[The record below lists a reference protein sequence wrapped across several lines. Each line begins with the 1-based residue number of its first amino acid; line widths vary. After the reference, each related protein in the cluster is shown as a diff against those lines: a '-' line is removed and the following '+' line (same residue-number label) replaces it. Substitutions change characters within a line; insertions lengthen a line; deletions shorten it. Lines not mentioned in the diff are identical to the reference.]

1 MEIQQL
7 KDMGFGAAEAEVALS
22 QAGNVEQAL
31 ELLLTTE
38 TDSPA
43 PPSPTRTA
51 AGTSGTVLVAPGAAD
66 GPVETEWPELPK
78 KKMKPPGLEDQGYNA
93 DVSRSNE
100 FALEDIVWGLM
111 HHISKTSDR
120 IFMVLVDSCCLVQ
133 SMIKE
138 QTNGEMSWVV
148 SRTQD
153 NVPTPQMPRPL
164 GLPCGLLNVG
174 NTCSSAHIRG

>member
-100 FALEDIVWGLM
+100 FALED
-111 HHISKTSDR
+111 
-120 IFMVLVDSCCLVQ
+120 
-133 SMIKE
+133 
-138 QTNGEMSWVV
+138 
-148 SRTQD
+148 

-174 NTCSSAHIRG
+174 NTCYVNSLLQTLFHAETFRNQVLRFESGTDPSRLEGLPPSSFSSLQRL